1 MDTFA
6 IYEVPGEIREAFWH
20 YFMYGWEPGG
30 FGMAVLQNDFAG
42 AVMRAHPSI
51 SVEHL
56 RGIALWFYNVRLP
69 DAYGSEEKVRAW
81 IALTDE
87 ERKEIMESL
96 KLCPTVFDILRA
108 VPGA

>member
-6 IYEVPGEIREAFWH
+6 VYTVPGELHEAFWH

-30 FGMAVLQNDFAG
+30 FGMAVLENNFIE
-42 AVMRAHPSI
+42 AVLRAHS
-51 SVEHL
+51 SLTADHL
-56 RGIALWFYNVRLP
+56 RDIARWFLNTRLP
-69 DAYGSEEKVRAW
+69 DAYGSEEKVKAW

-87 ERKEIMESL
+87 QRQEIMESL
-96 KLCPTVFDILRA
+96 RLCPTVFDVLRA